1 MIKLKTIT
9 ILTVTIML
17 FIGGVVFATTGKV
30 YNTSEGLVL
39 RGSASKSGEPL
50 ATVANGTEVEILE
63 DDGQWYKVRVDGKE
77 GYLFAEYVDIIEEQE
92 ETEKTEEIS
101 ENTEPTDSSSITQ
114 ETKIHLLPTM
124 ASTSIAT
131 IPADGT
137 ITVEKTVGNWNYVSY
152 ENIKGW
158 IRANKTEN
166 VKVEESEEEPEEVVE
181 EETETET
188 ETETESKPE
197 ETTATEDTNLSFTQG
212 YINSSSVNVRKEP
225 NKSSDVITT
234 LLLNTGVTIT
244 AQTDEWYKVTY
255 GDYTGYIH
263 KSLVSDKPTET
274 QSTTT
279 SSRSSE
285 PRTAPEEETTSVATA
300 SSSSSGTGTEIAAF
314 AKQYLGYSYVYGGT
328 NPSSGFDCS
337 GFTQYVY
344 SSFGYSLGG
353 RGASSQSQSGTAV
366 SRDNL
371 QPGDLLVFNND
382 PGGAIGHVGIY
393 IGDGMMVHAA
403 NPRRGVATDTI
414 NSGYYNTYY
423 YTARRIAN

>member
-1 MIKLKTIT
+1 MNKFKKISV
-9 ILTVTIML
+9 LTVAVVLIL
-17 FIGGVVFATTGKV
+17 GGHVLAKTGKV

-50 ATVANGTEVEILE
+50 STVAEGTKVEIIE
-63 DDGQWYKVRVDGKE
+63 EQDNWYKVNADGKE
-77 GYLFAEYVDIIEEQE
+77 GYLFAEYVKVEEEEEVAQDNTNVE
-92 ETEKTEEIS
+92 ETTSQDTIKAEA
-101 ENTEPTDSSSITQ
+101 
-114 ETKIHLLPTM
+114 KIHLMPVIS
-124 ASTSIAT
+124 STTVGT
-131 IPADGT
+131 IPAEAELN
-137 ITVEKTVGNWNYVSY
+137 IEKTVGNWNYVTY
-152 ENIKGW
+152 NNIKGW
-158 IRANKTEN
+158 VRSTTVNTSIEPTETPT
-166 VKVEESEEEPEEVVE
+166 EEEPESEEEPEQE
-181 EETETET
+181 ENNTI
-188 ETETESKPE
+188 
-197 ETTATEDTNLSFTQG
+197 AEDTNLSFTQG

-263 KSLVSDKPTET
+263 KSLVSEKPTET
-274 QSTTT
+274 QST

-285 PRTAPEEETTSVATA
+285 PRTTPEAASEETTSQATA
-300 SSSSSGTGTEIAAF
+300 SSSSSGTGSEIAAF

-328 NPSSGFDCS
+328 SPSSGFDCS

-403 NPRRGVATDTI
+403 NPRRGVVTDTI

-423 YTARRIAN
+423 YTARRIEN